1 MTAPTVF
8 GSPQTPT
15 PPASWKLA
23 LQTCWVWTHK
33 SMALLGL
40 VLATAVVLFVTQPG
54 LRSSAEQH
62 VFGWL
67 LDRQFPDTGWALDP
81 QALENVTATDPVVL
95 PQDQARLAD
104 WLSRKYR
111 VAKEPISVLVAEAF
125 AVGQQTRV
133 DPMLILSVMAMESR
147 FNPFAASPV
156 GAQGLMQVMT
166 RVHSDKFESFG
177 GDLAAFDPVSNLR
190 VGALVLKETIRRA
203 GSVEGGLRLY
213 VGAVTSDGSDYIN
226 KVLSEHDRLKRVA
239 EGQRVAFN
247 AFQRQTP
254 AIEADPPVLPDD
266 IELEAEVRPPQIE
279 PLSQAS

>member
-1 MTAPTVF
+1 
-8 GSPQTPT
+8 
-15 PPASWKLA
+15 
-23 LQTCWVWTHK
+23 
-33 SMALLGL
+33 
-40 VLATAVVLFVTQPG
+40 VVLFVTQPG

-67 LDRQFPDTGWALDP
+67 LDRQLPDTGWALDP
-81 QALENVTATDPVVL
+81 QALERVTATDPTVL

-111 VAKEPISVLVAEAF
+111 VAKEPISALVAEAF

-247 AFQRQTP
+247 AFQRQAP
-254 AIEADPPVLPDD
+254 AIEADPPVHCGRHRAGSRSPPNPRSSPFAGLLIKFWLRATGDRFGRQTHLTDVGAPRGSAQMLPCKWQR
-266 IELEAEVRPPQIE
+266 L
-279 PLSQAS
+279 

>member
-15 PPASWKLA
+15 PLASWKLA

-33 SMALLGL
+33 SMALLGVSMAAAL
-40 VLATAVVLFVTQPG
+40 VLFVTQPG

-125 AVGQQTRV
+125 EVGQQTRI

-213 VGAVTSDGSDYIN
+213 VGAVSSDGADYIN

-247 AFQRQTP
+247 AFQRISP
-254 AIEADPPVLPDD
+254 AADAAPPALPDEVD
-266 IELEAEVRPPQIE
+266 LEAEARPPQIE
-279 PLSQAS
+279 AQSQAS